1 MTGLR
6 ARQKTMRHKKIR
18 DSALALFVEKGYSES
33 SLQEIAE
40 RAEVTIPTIYNYFG
54 SKSNLLLEIALD
66 KQKNLDDRLDAF
78 IEMTRQRNPVR
89 ATTEWIEL
97 VTEGALAALDRKVW
111 RSIYQTG
118 LGDDDLGPFIEK
130 LQAFYVKKSADFL
143 ESLKLRGLI
152 DAKANVRAGAKILD
166 SICEH
171 YFRLSI
177 FSDGRARTKYG
188 EEIPAL
194 VKELFRGLASKAGGE
209 K

>member
-6 ARQKTMRHKKIR
+6 ARQKTLRHQTIR
-18 DSALALFVEKGYSES
+18 DSALALFVEKGYSDS

-66 KQKNLDDRLDAF
+66 KQKNLDDRLDAY
-78 IEMTRQRNPVR
+78 IKTTKQRNAVR

-97 VTEGALAALDRKVW
+97 VTEGALAAIDRRVW

-130 LQAFYVKKSADFL
+130 LQAFYIKKSVEFL
-143 ESLKLRGLI
+143 ESLRLRGLI
-152 DAKANVRAGAKILD
+152 DQKVNVRAGAKLLD

-171 YFRLSI
+171 YFRLAI
-177 FSDGRARTKYG
+177 FNDSRARTRYS
-188 EEIPAL
+188 EEIPTL
-194 VKELFRGLASKAGGE
+194 VKELYRGLAPKVGSE